1 MKLAV
6 LFSGGKDSTYALNL
20 VKQEH
25 EVKFLITIIPEKDSW
40 MFHFPCIKLTK
51 LQAKALGIKHITAR
65 TKGEKEKE
73 LKDLKKAIKKIRNKV
88 EGIVSG
94 AVASNYQKSRID
106 KVCKEFGLKSIH
118 PLWQKDQLSLLEE
131 EISCMDILITGVFCE
146 GFDESWLGRRMDK
159 ECLRDLIKLKKKYGI
174 NLSGEGGEYETFVLD
189 SPAFKKKILIESW
202 KNVWEGN
209 SGYIVVE
216 KAKLINKT
224 I

>member
-1 MKLAV
+1 MRLAV

-20 VKQEH
+20 VKREH
-25 EVKFLITIIPEKDSW
+25 EVKFLITIFPEKGSW
-40 MFHFPCIKLTK
+40 MFHFPCIELTK
-51 LQAKALGIKHITAR
+51 LQAKALGIKQVIVK

-73 LKDLKKAIKKIRNKV
+73 LEDLKKAIKKVRNKI

-106 KVCKEFGLKSIH
+106 RVCEDLGLQSIS
-118 PLWQKDQLSLLEE
+118 PLWQKNQLSLLEE
-131 EISCMDILITGVFCE
+131 EASCMDILVTGVFSE

-159 ECLRDLIKLKKKYGI
+159 ECLRDLIKLNKRYGV

-189 SPAFKKKILIESW
+189 SPTFKKKILIESW
-202 KNVWEGN
+202 KKVWEGS

>member
-1 MKLAV
+1 MRLAV
-6 LFSGGKDSTYALNL
+6 LFSGGKDSTYALNM
-20 VKQEH
+20 VKREH
-25 EVKFLITIIPEKDSW
+25 EVKFLITVFPEKGSW
-40 MFHFPCIKLTK
+40 MFHFPCIELTK
-51 LQAKALGIKHITAR
+51 LQAKALGIKQVITK

-73 LKDLKKAIKKIRNKV
+73 LEDLEKAIKKVRNKV

-106 KVCKEFGLKSIH
+106 KVCEDLGLQSIS

-131 EISCMDILITGVFCE
+131 EASCMDILITGVFCE

-159 ECLRDLIKLKKKYGI
+159 ECLQDLIKLNNRYGV

-189 SPAFKKKILIESW
+189 SPTFKKKILIESW
-202 KNVWEGN
+202 KKVWEGN

>member
-20 VKQEH
+20 VKREH
-25 EVKFLITIIPEKDSW
+25 EVKFLITIFPEKGSW
-40 MFHFPCIKLTK
+40 MFHFPCIELTK
-51 LQAKALGIKHITAR
+51 LQAKALGIKQVIVK

-73 LKDLKKAIKKIRNKV
+73 LEDLKKAIKKVRNKI

-106 KVCKEFGLKSIH
+106 RVCEDLGLQSIS
-118 PLWQKDQLSLLEE
+118 PLWQKNQLSLLEE
-131 EISCMDILITGVFCE
+131 EASCMDILVTGVFCE

-159 ECLRDLIKLKKKYGI
+159 ECLRDLIKLNKRYGV

-189 SPAFKKKILIESW
+189 SPTFKKKILIESW
-202 KNVWEGN
+202 KKVWEGN

>member
-1 MKLAV
+1 MRLAV

-20 VKQEH
+20 VKREH
-25 EVKFLITIIPEKDSW
+25 EVKFLITIFPEKGSW
-40 MFHFPCIKLTK
+40 MFHFPCIELTK
-51 LQAKALGIKHITAR
+51 LQAKALGIKQVIVK

-73 LKDLKKAIKKIRNKV
+73 LEDLKKAIKKVRNKI

-106 KVCKEFGLKSIH
+106 RVCEDLGLQSIS

-131 EISCMDILITGVFCE
+131 ETSCMDILVTGVFCE

-159 ECLRDLIKLKKKYGI
+159 ECLQNLIKLNKRYGV

-189 SPAFKKKILIESW
+189 SPTFKKKILIESW
-202 KNVWEGN
+202 KKVWEGN

>member
-1 MKLAV
+1 MRLAA

-20 VKQEH
+20 ASQNN
-25 EVKFLITIIPEKDSW
+25 EVKFLITIFPEKGSW
-40 MFHFPCIKLTK
+40 MFHFPCIELTK
-51 LQAKALGIKHITAR
+51 LQAKALGIKQVIAK

-73 LKDLKKAIKKIRNKV
+73 LEDLKRAIKKVSNKV

-106 KVCKEFGLKSIH
+106 KVCRELGLQSIN
-118 PLWQKDQLSLLEE
+118 PLWQKGQLSLLEE
-131 EISCMDILITGVFCE
+131 EASCMDILITGVFSE

-159 ECLRDLIKLKKKYGI
+159 ECLQDLIKVNKKYGV
-174 NLSGEGGEYETFVLD
+174 NLCGEGGEYETFVLD
-189 SPAFKKKILIESW
+189 SPTFKKKILIESW
-202 KNVWEGN
+202 KKVWEGN
-209 SGYIVVE
+209 SGYIVVK

>member
-1 MKLAV
+1 MRLAV

-20 VKQEH
+20 VKREH
-25 EVKFLITIIPEKDSW
+25 EVKFLITIFPEKGSW
-40 MFHFPCIKLTK
+40 MFHFPCIELTK
-51 LQAKALGIKHITAR
+51 LQAKALGIKQVIAK

-73 LKDLKKAIKKIRNKV
+73 LEDLKKAIKKVRNKV

-106 KVCKEFGLKSIH
+106 RVCEDLGLQSIS

-131 EISCMDILITGVFCE
+131 EASCMGILITGVFCE

-159 ECLRDLIKLKKKYGI
+159 ECLQDLIKLNKKYGV

-189 SPAFKKKILIESW
+189 SPTFKKKILIESW
-202 KNVWEGN
+202 KKVWEGN